1 MSDMKHEMNVA
12 KDNILNIDPSLNNSD
27 LRSHNQVMMNIMKE
41 PETKFEYLVHL
52 AASKWQLARLF

>member
-52 AASKWQLARLF
+52 AASKWQVARLF

>member
-12 KDNILNIDPSLNNSD
+12 KDNIFSIDPSLNNSD

-52 AASKWQLARLF
+52 AAGKWQLARLF

>member
-12 KDNILNIDPSLNNSD
+12 KDNILNIDPSLNYSD

>member
-12 KDNILNIDPSLNNSD
+12 KDNIFSIDPSLNYSD

-52 AASKWQLARLF
+52 AASKWQLARFF